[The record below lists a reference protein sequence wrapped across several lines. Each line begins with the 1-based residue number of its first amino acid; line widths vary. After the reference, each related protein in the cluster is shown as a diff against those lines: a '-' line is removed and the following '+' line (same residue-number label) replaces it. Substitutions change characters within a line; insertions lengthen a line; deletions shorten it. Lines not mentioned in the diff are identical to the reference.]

1 MRLNTWDSILEQLRL
16 IGTRRSDRE
25 RVDRLVELL
34 VHLRL
39 LGQDEG
45 IPDLRIRS
53 GDVEALHARVEE
65 ETRRTLNAVPSPS
78 PEFVHYAREVLKK
91 LPVRQDSEEMIER
104 IRAEAESFEE
114 SRCEDDPFRG
124 FAGDLRKE
132 VHRRLSPRIIT
143 RYLDPYLSLTDAG
156 DRAPLRDAGYVA
168 LAALADPSEES
179 PEFVDLAR
187 DLRDRLEYLWDYG
200 EGNLA
205 SVKDQLVRSLD
216 LFDRCFLGA
225 EVRGFLEML
234 TPSNLDDTLRVQD
247 FLSRLASFKRFL
259 RESRGEGRISLYDFL
274 LLDLSLG
281 RLVFLLAN
289 DLANN
294 RYADVSSRNIRDAL
308 GVIREIL
315 GISVVK
321 GLEIGD
327 VSRHQDELE
336 ELRSSSV
343 YDFVRIKRCLAS
355 VSGDL
360 QGYLQSGVIDR
371 MGGYLNRALE
381 AYEVPTSRLSAIK
394 TRFFNNFIRRTL
406 IHVLSEFTEKTV
418 GAVDQ
423 ELRNRTED
431 RRLFSMAGACGDF
444 GDRDPRDC
452 VAATWRETEED
463 GRPMFGGKGNSIL
476 DMARLGLRV
485 PPAFV
490 LGYPLLSRRTPDGSF
505 APEVVSLVDEH
516 LAELET
522 RSGRRIG
529 YPPHPLLVSIRSGAH
544 NSLPGVLSTI
554 LNAGITPEVRAGI
567 EGRRGPDL
575 TTTLYRRFLENCA
588 EALDRLEGRETTPGD
603 RESAPRPGD
612 GELERRLSSA
622 FGESFLTD
630 PREQI
635 LRCIRLVHASRSS
648 RAVRDF
654 SRTLAAD
661 VRVETAVTVQQL
673 VFGNLNERSLS
684 GVVITRNPI
693 TGDDEFF
700 GEFKRRAQGEEVV
713 RGSAGTEPV
722 AGLPPE
728 TAAELE
734 ECKTVLVG
742 RYRQD
747 LDLEFTVEDGRLYL
761 LQARA
766 AVLGPFASLAAD
778 TDFLRRG
785 LIGLTEFRERLE
797 RLETAYAAVALP
809 RGEFRLRSWNPPLA
823 VGVPINGGVITG
835 TLVLTVER
843 LREAENRRESVV
855 YLAYT
860 TKPTDFA
867 VLDGAHAIVTVY
879 PGRTSHAAITA
890 LSLNKPCIV
899 GCEDVE
905 IDYEGRSVRFR
916 SAGGSVLREGER
928 VTADGNTGA
937 LYRGIAP
944 ISDFFL
950 SIADI
955 RAALGDCGD
964 AVQAADTVRG
974 LIRAGVE
981 DMRLRTRPLRAGLS
995 ESGRMDGRKVLVRV
1009 DANVEIRDGAVA
1021 DERRLDSLL
1030 PVLGSLL
1037 ERGAVPVLC
1046 SHLGDP
1052 GARPDERRTREE
1064 LYRAYSLRPVAE
1076 VLGRRFGSDF
1086 VFHETSVGA
1095 SGLLI
1100 GPRDIVPGKVNL
1112 LENLRFASGEKDNED
1127 AFARSLAELSDGC
1140 FVNDAFNVCNRR
1152 HASITGVPRFARRR
1166 LAGPLVERELAVLS
1180 LLLDGPERPFFA
1192 VFGGR
1197 DLESQLGAAAA
1208 LLGRADRIAFL
1219 PRSGIPDGLSAAG
1232 TDGNRI
1238 PGSASIRALLRS
1250 EPDKVL
1256 VPGEGTLEDFEER
1269 LAECLEGARTVLWSG
1284 FAGLEGPPGT
1294 PGAAE
1299 ERAGPLRGAAKRAS
1313 LMVVC
1318 SEEEKQLPGFDGP
1331 GFHLSKG
1338 PRAFLEYLE
1347 RLSLPGITALDPV
1360 EIPHG

>member
-1 MRLNTWDSILEQLRL
+1 MRLNTWDAILEHLRL
-16 IGTRRSDRE
+16 IRTRRDGRE
-25 RVDRLVELL
+25 RADLLVELL

-39 LGQDEG
+39 LGQDES
-45 IPDLRIRS
+45 IPDLRIRP
-53 GDVEALHARVEE
+53 GDIETLHAQVEE
-65 ETRRTLNAVPSPS
+65 ETRRTLNAEPSPS
-78 PEFVHYAREVLKK
+78 PDFVYYAREVVKK

-114 SRCEDDPFRG
+114 SRCEDDPFRS

-143 RYLDPYLSLTDAG
+143 RYLDPYLSLMEEG
-156 DRAPLRDAGYVA
+156 DRAPLRDSGYVA

-179 PEFVDLAR
+179 SEFVDLAR

-205 SVKDQLVRSLD
+205 SVKEQLARSLD

-234 TPSNLDDTLRVQD
+234 TPSNLADTLRIQD

-274 LLDLSLG
+274 LIDLSLG

-294 RYADVSSRNIRDAL
+294 RYAEVSPRNIRDAL

-315 GISVVK
+315 GISFIK

-336 ELRSSSV
+336 ELRSSSA
-343 YDFVRIKRCLAS
+343 YDFVRARRCLAS
-355 VSGDL
+355 ISEDV
-360 QGYLQSGVIDR
+360 QGYLQSGIIDR

-406 IHVLSEFTEKTV
+406 IHVLSEFTEKTM

-431 RRLFSMAGACGDF
+431 RRLFSMSGACGNF

-452 VAATWRETEED
+452 VAATWRDTEED
-463 GRPMFGGKGNSIL
+463 ARPMFGGKGNSIL
-476 DMARLGLRV
+476 DMARLGLLV

-490 LGYPLLSRRTPDGSF
+490 LGYPLLTRRTPEGSF
-505 APEVVSLVDEH
+505 VPEVLSLVDEH
-516 LAELET
+516 LAELES

-529 YPPHPLLVSIRSGAH
+529 YAPHPLLVSIRSGAR
-544 NSLPGVLSTI
+544 NSMPGVLSTI

-567 EGRRGPDL
+567 EDRRGPDL

-588 EALDRLEGRETTPGD
+588 EALDRLEGRETSPGT
-603 RESAPRPGD
+603 RYAAPRLGE
-612 GELERRLSSA
+612 GELEARLRSA
-622 FGESFLTD
+622 FGETFLTD

-635 LRCIRLVHASRSS
+635 LRCIRLVHASRRS

-661 VRVETAVTVQQL
+661 LQVETAVTVQQL

-693 TGDDEFF
+693 TGDDELF

-722 AGLPPE
+722 SRLPPE
-728 TAAELE
+728 VAADLE
-734 ECKTVLVG
+734 ECKNVLVE

-747 LDLEFTVEDGRLYL
+747 LDIEFTVEDGKLYL

-766 AVLGPFASLAAD
+766 AVLGAFASLAAD

-785 LIGLTEFRERLE
+785 LIGLAEFRERLE

-823 VGVPINGGVITG
+823 TGIPINGGVISG

-890 LSLNKPCIV
+890 LSLNKTCIV

-905 IDYEGRSVRFR
+905 IDYEERFVRFR
-916 SAGGSVLREGER
+916 AAGGSILREGER

-937 LYRGIAP
+937 LYRGVAP

-950 SIADI
+950 SISDV
-955 RAALGDCGD
+955 RKALGDCEDG
-964 AVQAADTVRG
+964 AEAADTVRG

-981 DMRLRTRPLRAGLS
+981 DMRLRTRPLRAGLTES
-995 ESGRMDGRKVLVRV
+995 ERMDGRKVLVRV

-1021 DERRLDSLL
+1021 DQRRLDSLK

-1037 ERGAVPVLC
+1037 ERGAAPVLC

-1052 GARPDERRTREE
+1052 GARQDVRRTREE

-1076 VLGRRFGSDF
+1076 VLRRRFGSDF

-1100 GPRDIVPGKVNL
+1100 GPIDIVPGKINL
-1112 LENLRFASGEKDNED
+1112 LENLRFASGEKDNEES
-1127 AFARSLAELSDGC
+1127 FARSLAELSDGI

-1152 HASITGVPRFARRR
+1152 HASITGVPRFAKRR
-1166 LAGPLVERELAVLS
+1166 LAGPLVERELSVL
-1180 LLLDGPERPFFA
+1180 
-1192 VFGGR
+1192 
-1197 DLESQLGAAAA
+1197 
-1208 LLGRADRIAFL
+1208 
-1219 PRSGIPDGLSAAG
+1219 
-1232 TDGNRI
+1232 
-1238 PGSASIRALLRS
+1238 
-1250 EPDKVL
+1250 
-1256 VPGEGTLEDFEER
+1256 
-1269 LAECLEGARTVLWSG
+1269 
-1284 FAGLEGPPGT
+1284 
-1294 PGAAE
+1294 
-1299 ERAGPLRGAAKRAS
+1299 
-1313 LMVVC
+1313 
-1318 SEEEKQLPGFDGP
+1318 
-1331 GFHLSKG
+1331 
-1338 PRAFLEYLE
+1338 
-1347 RLSLPGITALDPV
+1347 
-1360 EIPHG
+1360 